1 MKDRKSE
8 IVRENVPLIYWNNIV
23 TSHFAKITPD
33 LTTALNK
40 CEEEIDEMLEE
51 LDMKTCSNYGD
62 VHDIS
67 KEAIKEMLDTFQA
80 YGTLIAYI
88 ASERGDFNEILSI
101 WKRKQK
107 QRIRQYLGDG
117 YESME

>member
-8 IVRENVPLIYWNNIV
+8 IVRENIPLIYWNNII

-33 LTTALNK
+33 LNTALKK
-40 CEEEIDEMLEE
+40 CEEEIDEMLAE
-51 LDMKTCSNYGD
+51 LDTKMPNHYGD

-67 KEAIKEMLDTFQA
+67 KNAIKEILDTFQA
-80 YGTLIAYI
+80 FGTLISFI
-88 ASERGDFNEILSI
+88 AAERGDFNEILFE
-101 WKRKQK
+101 WKRKQR

-117 YESME
+117 YENME

>member
-8 IVRENVPLIYWNNIV
+8 IVRENIPLIYWNNIV
-23 TSHFAKITPD
+23 TSHFARVVPD
-33 LTTALNK
+33 LEYALDK
-40 CEEEIDEMLEE
+40 CEEEFDEMLVE
-51 LDMKTCSNYGD
+51 LAKSNNGLYVD

-88 ASERGDFNEILSI
+88 ASERGDFNEILSV